1 LQHFLR
7 LPCQLLSLK
16 YLSYAI
22 SCFFANHLLFAFRLH
37 ARKGPGERMS
47 TVTPGVGAAA
57 AKELPFLE
65 QLRAN
70 PRLPLIIGASFAV
83 AVIAAMWMWSR
94 QPDYGVLYS
103 NLSDRDGGAIIASL
117 QQMNIPYKFAG
128 GGGALL
134 VEAGK
139 VPEARLRLAS
149 QGLPKGGTVGFELMD
164 NQKFGTSQFAEQ
176 INYQRALEGEL
187 ARSINLISAVESA
200 RVHLALPKP
209 SLFVRDQKK
218 PSASVVLSLH
228 RGRSID
234 EGQINAIVH
243 MISSSVPELSAKSI
257 TVVDQA
263 GNLLSAAN
271 SGTRGLD
278 VSQLKYTQEIE
289 QGYIRRIEAILAPIM
304 GATNVHAQV
313 AAEIDFSVVENTDE
327 KYRPNQEPGSAA
339 IRSQQSSESSQTGV
353 NPPGGVPGALSNQ
366 PPVNPVA
373 PIVNTPQA
381 QQKPG
386 APGAVANEAP
396 RSGTARKDGTTNY
409 ELDRSIRHVQ
419 QGAGG
424 VRRLSVAVVVNY
436 RSASDAQG
444 KPKAQALSATELTQI
459 NNLVKEAMG
468 FSAER
473 GDSLNVV
480 NSPFASKAA
489 ADLVELPV
497 WQQPS
502 NIELAK
508 TLGQYL
514 LLGLLALYVWFAVLR
529 PLLRKH
535 LAPVP
540 SVPPAVPVD
549 SEGKS
554 PPTSKNMPQ
563 QAAAAEAQDRAA
575 LRHEENVL
583 HAQEV
588 AQKDPRVVAMLIKQW
603 MSET

>member
-1 LQHFLR
+1 
-7 LPCQLLSLK
+7 
-16 YLSYAI
+16 
-22 SCFFANHLLFAFRLH
+22 
-37 ARKGPGERMS
+37 MS
-47 TVTPGVGAAA
+47 TAATGDGAAA
-57 AKELPFLE
+57 PKALSFLE

-70 PRLPLIIGASFAV
+70 PRLPLIIGVSFAV

-94 QPDYGVLYS
+94 QPDYGVLYT

-134 VEAGK
+134 VEASK
-139 VPEARLRLAS
+139 VPEARLKLAA

-187 ARSINLISAVESA
+187 ARSINSISAVESA

-228 RGRSID
+228 PGRSID
-234 EGQINAIVH
+234 EGQVSAIVH

-278 VSQLKYTQEIE
+278 VSQLKYAQEIE
-289 QGYIRRIEAILAPIM
+289 QGYIRRIEAILQPIM
-304 GATNVHAQV
+304 GATNVRAQV
-313 AAEIDFSVVENTDE
+313 TAEIDFSIVENTDE
-327 KYRPNQEPGSAA
+327 KYRPNQEPGGAA
-339 IRSQQSSESSQTGV
+339 IRSQQSSESSQTGA
-353 NPPGGVPGALSNQ
+353 NPPGGVPGALTNQ
-366 PPVNPVA
+366 PGVAPVA
-373 PIVNTPQA
+373 PIV
-381 QQKPG
+381 
-386 APGAVANEAP
+386 APAGQPAP
-396 RSGTARKDGTTNY
+396 TGQTGTAPASARKDGTTNY
-409 ELDRSIRHVQ
+409 ELDRTIRHVQ

-424 VRRLSVAVVVNY
+424 IKRLSAAVVVNY
-436 RSASDAQG
+436 RAVADAKG
-444 KPKAQALSATELTQI
+444 KLTAQALSATELTQI

-468 FSAER
+468 FNTER

-480 NSPFASKAA
+480 NSPFAS
-489 ADLVELPV
+489 DTVNIVVLPL
-497 WQQPS
+497 WKQAE

-508 TLGQYL
+508 TLGKYF
-514 LLGLLALYVWFAVLR
+514 LLALLALFVWFAVLR

-535 LAPVP
+535 LGPPQQSIPPVA
-540 SVPPAVPVD
+540 VNANPAV
-549 SEGKS
+549 
-554 PPTSKNMPQ
+554 T
-563 QAAAAEAQDRAA
+563 AAAAAVNESPEQIEAQAQERQAQ
-575 LRHEENVL
+575 RHRDNVQ
-583 HAQEV
+583 HAQDV
-588 AQKDPRVVAMLIKQW
+588 AVKDPRMVAMLIKQW
-603 MSET
+603 MTEK